1 MSLRFLCSRSGGSS
15 PRVRGTHECPGRA
28 RWRERFIPAG
38 AGNARTL
45 RRAIGL
51 ASVHP
56 RGCGER
62 PPKSAVAFAKCGS
75 SPRVRGTLTNS
86 VSHSALNRFIPAG
99 AGNATNAPPA
109 ANDLTVHP
117 RGCGERAGK
126 TYKGKSRD
134 GSSPRVRGTRR
145 AWRRGRTKRR
155 FIPAGAGNAPEPLP
169 RRRIRAVHPR
179 GCGERR
185 IGEQPGRGVRG
196 SSPRVRGTR
205 RENVQGKI
213 ARRFIPAGAGNAS
226 NLSRPSRSSTVHPRG
241 CGERGNPALG
251 YHDSFGSSP
260 RVRGTRWTG
269 PCGGTDERFIPA
281 GAGNAPGLSRAGKS
295 RSVHPRGCG
304 ERTSVPEDDP
314 LMAGSSPRVRGTLPR
329 QPSSHRR

>member
-1 MSLRFLCSRSGGSS
+1 MVVASDYGLLPIIITQSDRIELDDRQ
-15 PRVRGTHECPGRA
+15 V
-28 RWRERFIPAG
+28 
-38 AGNARTL
+38 
-45 RRAIGL
+45 RRALTEPSRRLSGLTPARQDIGQ
-51 ASVHP
+51 
-56 RGCGER
+56 
-62 PPKSAVAFAKCGS
+62 
-75 SPRVRGTLTNS
+75 
-86 VSHSALNRFIPAG
+86 ALVEAI
-99 AGNATNAPPA
+99 
-109 ANDLTVHP
+109 
-117 RGCGERAGK
+117 
-126 TYKGKSRD
+126 
-134 GSSPRVRGTRR
+134 
-145 AWRRGRTKRR
+145 RT
-155 FIPAGAGNAPEPLP
+155 
-169 RRRIRAVHPR
+169 H
-179 GCGERR
+179 
-185 IGEQPGRGVRG
+185 G

-205 RENVQGKI
+205 REPTRRESG
-213 ARRFIPAGAGNAS
+213 RRFIPAGAGNALRS
-226 NLSRPSRSSTVHPRG
+226 PSCRTTLSVHPRG